1 MMDLFNEKMSQI
13 KELDTLKQKVTEDI
27 LAYKLALKN
36 GQIDLL
42 NGEVK

>member
-1 MMDLFNEKMSQI
+1 
-13 KELDTLKQKVTEDI
+13 

-42 NGEVK
+42 DGEIKWYMKI